1 MHEVKTLPRELILA
15 SAGSGKTFRLSSRI
29 IGLLAR
35 GEEPEA
41 VLASTFTRKAAGEIL
56 ARVLVRL
63 AEAAL
68 DPAKA
73 TELSAHASLEPDSP
87 PLDCARCL
95 EILARLARAM
105 HRLNVGTLDSLFVRA
120 AQTFTHDLGLP
131 PGWGIA
137 DEPTSRRIRAEAL
150 QEVLRQAD
158 PGTVVELVRL
168 ANKGEASRSVAEGLL
183 RRIDELYEIHHQV
196 APGAAE
202 AWTLYPGLEAGGGGE
217 PDAAERE
224 ALAAA
229 IEAIDVPRTS
239 KGAPNATWAKA
250 IAAMAEAVRRGDW
263 EAFVGQT
270 LTQKVL
276 NGEEAYSR
284 VPIGGDVVEAVEG
297 VLEVACRVI
306 GRRLSAQV
314 GAMGRLVAHF
324 DEAYAALLRRE
335 GAYRFDDVTRLLGG
349 PGAPGAR
356 PDLGYRLDA
365 RLRHLLLDEFQD
377 TSVPQ
382 WSALEPLVDAI
393 VRGEPGAAVVVA
405 DPKQSIY
412 GWRGARPELVR
423 AVGERY
429 VLDHEVLATSWR
441 SSQVVL
447 DAVNAV
453 FGDIA
458 GNDALDDAGR
468 EVAEAWA
475 RDFAPH
481 VAAKALPG
489 HVRLVVGP
497 DDGGRAIHR
506 PKLLA
511 HAAALVRE
519 LHEEAPGFGIGV
531 LTRENKAVARVIHE
545 LRKLGIEASEEGGNP
560 LTDSPAVASV
570 LALLHLAD
578 HPDDRIARYHVAKTP
593 VGEAVGYRDPEDGA
607 AARRLAHRFRERLL
621 RDGYGATLDALARA
635 LRPSCGERDARRLAQ
650 LVELA
655 LRYDARA
662 TLRPT
667 DFVRLVE
674 AERVEDPTA
683 APVRVMTIHQSKGLE
698 FDVVVLPELDVPV
711 FKGGNAPAAL
721 PFRETPTGP
730 IVRVFP
736 YVDEK
741 LRPLF
746 PEIEEAYR
754 QHRAAGLRDAL
765 STLYVAMTRARYAL
779 HMVVKPDG
787 ASGMSTSLSPAMIVR
802 HALAGGVEAR
812 EGDLLYESGDALWH
826 RAVPHPEVRHLAT
839 TSAPVA
845 VSLRESPPRRVRML
859 PRRKPSGPET
869 GEAVDLRERLRLGGD
884 AAREHGT
891 LVHAWCEEIVWLEDG
906 LPDDERLLRIAR
918 RLAPALAGPDV
929 LELAARFRGWVAQPA
944 IAAAL
949 RRAAYP
955 AGARV
960 ERESRFVHRAGDAI
974 VEGIID
980 RLVLWG
986 ENGRVEG
993 AEVLDYKTDAVHPD
1007 DAEAIAGRTA
1017 LYRPQ
1022 LSAYR
1027 DAVAALYGL
1036 DPDRIRAKLLFLRA
1050 GVVVEP
1056 LAGVP
1061 AG

>member
-1 MHEVKTLPRELILA
+1 MSEVETLPRELVLA

-29 IGLLAR
+29 IGLLAS

-56 ARVLVRL
+56 GRVLTRL

-68 DPAKA
+68 DPTKA
-73 TELSAHASLEPDSP
+73 TELSQHASLEPGAP
-87 PLDCARCL
+87 PLDSARCL
-95 EILARLARAM
+95 GILARLARAM
-105 HRLNVGTLDSLFVRA
+105 HRFNVGTLDSLFVRT
-120 AQTFTHDLGLP
+120 AQTFAHDLGLP

-137 DEPTSRRIRAEAL
+137 DEPTSARIRREAL
-150 QEVLRQAD
+150 QEVLRRAD

-168 ANKGEASRSVAEGLL
+168 ANRGEVSRSVAEALVD
-183 RRIDELYEIHHQV
+183 RVAELYEIHHQL
-196 APGAAE
+196 APDAKD
-202 AWTLYPGLEAGGGGE
+202 AWTFHPGPGGGGEGE

-224 ALAAA
+224 ALAAGIA
-229 IEAIDVPRTS
+229 AIDVPRTS
-239 KGAPNATWAKA
+239 KGAPNANWEKA
-250 IAAMAEAVRRGDW
+250 ITAMADAVRRGDW

-276 NGEEAYSR
+276 LGEEAYSR
-284 VPIGGDVVEAVEG
+284 VPIGGDVVEAIEPALRVAAR
-297 VLEVACRVI
+297 VL

-314 GAMGRLVAHF
+314 GALGRLVAQYH
-324 DEAYAALLRRE
+324 DAYAEQLRRE

-349 PGAPGAR
+349 PTAPGAR
-356 PDLGYRLDA
+356 PDLAYRLDA

-382 WSALEPLVDAI
+382 WAALEPVVDTI
-393 VRGEPGAAVVVA
+393 VRGEHGAAVVVA

-429 VLDHEVLATSWR
+429 GLGHEMLARSWR

-453 FGDIA
+453 FEDIA
-458 GNDALDDAGR
+458 NNAVLDD
-468 EVAEAWA
+468 VARDVAADWA
-475 RDFAPH
+475 RDFARH
-481 VAAKALPG
+481 VAARQLPG

-497 DDGGRAIHR
+497 DDGGRSSHR

-511 HAAALVRE
+511 HAAKLVRE
-519 LHEEAPGFGIGV
+519 LHEEAPDFGIGV

-545 LRKLGIEASEEGGNP
+545 LRKLEIEASEEGGNP
-560 LTDSPAVASV
+560 LTDSPAVSSV

-593 VGEAVGYRDPEDGA
+593 VGEVVGYRDPGDGA
-607 AARRLAHRFRERLL
+607 AARRVAHRLRERLV
-621 RDGYGATLDALARA
+621 RDGYAATLDALARD
-635 LRPSCGERDARRLAQ
+635 LRPSCDERDARRLGQ

-655 LRYDARA
+655 IRYDARA

-698 FDVVVLPELDVPV
+698 FDIVVLPELDVSV

-730 IVRVFP
+730 VVRVFP

-746 PEIEEAYR
+746 PEIEAAFR
-754 QHRAAGLRDAL
+754 QYRAAGMRDAL

-787 ASGMSTSLSPAMIVR
+787 KSGRSTSLSPAMIVR

-812 EGDLLYESGDALWH
+812 EGDVLYESGDPLWH
-826 RAVPHPEVRHLAT
+826 R
-839 TSAPVA
+839 SAPRPVA
-845 VSLRESPPRRVRML
+845 RRAAGATAPVTVTLRESPPRRLRLL
-859 PRRKPSGPET
+859 PRRTPSGQEMD
-869 GEAVDLRERLRLGGD
+869 EAVDLRERLRLGGD
-884 AAREHGT
+884 VAREHGT
-891 LVHAWCEEIVWLEDG
+891 LVHAWCEEIVWLDDG
-906 LPDDERLLRIAR
+906 LPDDARLLRIAR
-918 RLAPALAGPDV
+918 RIAPGLAEPAV
-929 LELAARFRGWVAQPA
+929 LELAARFREWVAQPE

-986 ENGRVEG
+986 ADGRVEG
-993 AEVLDYKTDAVHPD
+993 AEVLDFKTDAIEPG
-1007 DAEAIAGRTA
+1007 DAEALAARTA

-1022 LSAYR
+1022 MAAYR

-1036 DPDRIRAKLLFLRA
+1036 DPDRIRARLLFLRA

-1056 LAGVP
+1056 LVEVVAG
-1061 AG
+1061 